1 MPVIGSPGALGSR
14 ARGWHHRRCSCP
26 VRAAQQRVVDD
37 VLARRN
43 IDPCR
48 RLIVSRA
55 SALRCQDWRVLA
67 PPGTSSGDL
76 MRMDSR

>member
-1 MPVIGSPGALGSR
+1 MPVIGRPGALRSG
-14 ARGWHHRRCSCP
+14 ARGRRHSDE
-26 VRAAQQRVVDD
+26 RALCAAGQRVVDD

-55 SALRCQDWRVLA
+55 SALRCQDLRVLA
-67 PPGTSSGDL
+67 PPGTG
-76 MRMDSR
+76 